1 MNIKKVL
8 FYMIISALAFT
19 LMNVSV
25 KQLQHYSVYQ
35 IVFFRGFGSFILTMA
50 ILKRL
55 KIPILGNNRKLLVL
69 RAIVGTSSMT
79 LFFMSLKYLSAGT
92 AVSLRYLAPIFSAVF
107 AIFILKE
114 KIKPVQWLFFII
126 SFIGV
131 LTLKGLDSNL
141 DNTGLLLVFGAAVLS
156 GLVYIIISKI
166 GKSDHPIVIVNYF
179 MFTATI
185 FGGVLAIPYWQNPIG
200 VDWMFFLTLGIFG
213 FIGQLYM
220 TKAFQIASNNL
231 VAPFKYLEVL
241 FTGLIGFMWLGEVYT
256 IWSLVGII
264 LIILGLVMN
273 VLYKARDKR
282 YTL

>member
-1 MNIKKVL
+1 MNIRKVL

-19 LMNVSV
+19 LMNVAV

-35 IVFFRGFGSFILTMA
+35 IVLFRGFGSFLLTMA

-55 KIPILGNNRKLLVL
+55 KVPILGNNKKLLVL

-92 AVSLRYLAPIFSAVF
+92 AVSLRYLAPIFSAIF
-107 AIFILKE
+107 AIYLLKE
-114 KIKPVQWLFFII
+114 KIKPLQWLFFII
-126 SFIGV
+126 SFLGV
-131 LTLKGLDSNL
+131 LILKGLDSHL
-141 DNTGLLLVFGAAVLS
+141 DNTGLALVFAAAILS

-166 GKSDHPIVIVNYF
+166 GKGDHPIVIVNYF
-179 MFTATI
+179 MFTATV
-185 FGGVLAIPYWQNPIG
+185 FGGILAIPTWNTPIG
-200 VDWMFFLTLGIFG
+200 SDWLFFATLGVFG

-241 FTGLIGFMWLGEVYT
+241 FTGLIGFMWLGETYT
-256 IWSLVGII
+256 QWSLLGIL
-264 LIILGLVMN
+264 LIIAGLVMN

-282 YTL
+282 YNL

>member
-1 MNIKKVL
+1 
-8 FYMIISALAFT
+8 MIISALAFT
-19 LMNVSV
+19 LMNVAV

-35 IVFFRGFGSFILTMA
+35 IVLFRGFGSFLLTMA

-55 KIPILGNNRKLLVL
+55 KVPILGNNKKLLVL

-92 AVSLRYLAPIFSAVF
+92 AVSLRYLAPIFSAIF
-107 AIFILKE
+107 AIYLLKE
-114 KIKPVQWLFFII
+114 KIKPIQWLFFVI
-126 SFIGV
+126 SFLGV
-131 LTLKGLDSNL
+131 LTLKGLDSHL
-141 DNTGLLLVFGAAVLS
+141 DNTGLALVFAAAILS

-166 GKSDHPIVIVNYF
+166 GKGDHPIVIVNYF
-179 MFTATI
+179 MFTATV
-185 FGGVLAIPYWQNPIG
+185 FGGILAIPTWNTPIG
-200 VDWMFFLTLGIFG
+200 SDWLFFATLGVCG

-241 FTGLIGFMWLGEVYT
+241 FTGLIGFMWLGETYT
-256 IWSLVGII
+256 QWSLLGIL
-264 LIILGLVMN
+264 LIIAGLVMN

-282 YTL
+282 YNI